1 VPHPTTVTLTG
12 TGVPH
17 PAPGRAG
24 AGVLIRHGDV
34 ALQFDAGRGTV
45 IRLSEAG
52 VEPYALTA
60 QFVTHVHSDHVI
72 DLADVA
78 MTRWI
83 QQQLHPCGPLVIV
96 APQGTAARYVR
107 RMFDVFDDDIATRI
121 AHVQP
126 GPPEVEV
133 IEFPPTG
140 QPAVVWVSD
149 DGNVV
154 VDAVAVH
161 HEPAEAVAYR
171 VTTPTAVVVVSGDTV
186 VCDEVEQL
194 AAGADLLVHEACRTT
209 ALADVIAGTR
219 LETVFSY
226 HADTVP
232 LGGLAERAGVAHL
245 LLTHLIPAPSGDTEE
260 AAFVADVRSGGYTGR
275 VTVGRDLTEVVV
287 DRTADVAAPSA
298 ADTLDVADDWR
309 SPFETV
315 LDPHRATHIGIWRD
329 EADDISGDFYRWDVP
344 ALNPECSDAIVAGT
358 RTDVVGL
365 DLTNITH
372 LLDPGYLPLETG
384 IARTS
389 TGALSVA
396 VLTQWPDTDPEMIDW
411 WFGWHLAS
419 TERYKLWHPQAH
431 YFSQPRFDL
440 SDVPGL
446 TDRQRYVDNTSWV
459 DEYISFLPSRLA
471 ITFHDPADIGL
482 GSEALEAAGYGTVV
496 CAVVTDSD
504 HGHELSRLVHAV
516 RRTNFGCEMRSR
528 FIFGPEIPDLIGP
541 LMLDHCWTEM
551 THLASFLPK
560 LHAHVASSSPA
571 R

>member
-1 VPHPTTVTLTG
+1 MAHPTTVTLTG

-17 PAPGRAG
+17 PTPGRAG
-24 AGVLIRHGDV
+24 AGVLIRSGLV

-52 VEPYALTA
+52 VEPHALTA

-83 QQQLHPCGPLVIV
+83 QQQLHRCGPLVVV
-96 APQGTAARYVR
+96 APEGSTARYVR
-107 RMFDVFDDDIATRI
+107 RMFEVFDDDIATRT
-121 AHVQP
+121 AKSQP
-126 GPPEVEV
+126 GPPEVELM
-133 IEFPPTG
+133 EFAPSSEPE
-140 QPAVVWVSD
+140 VVWVSD
-149 DGNVV
+149 DGEVTV
-154 VDAVAVH
+154 EAVAVH

-194 AAGADLLVHEACRTT
+194 SVGADLLVHEACRTT
-209 ALADVIAGTR
+209 AFAEIIAGTR

-232 LGGLAERAGVAHL
+232 LGGLAERAGVDHL
-245 LLTHLIPAPSGDTEE
+245 LLTHLIPPPKDDTEE
-260 AAFVADVRSGGYTGR
+260 AAFEADVRSGGYTGR
-275 VTVGRDLTEVVV
+275 VTIGRDLTEVII
-287 DRTADVAAPSA
+287 DRSAVASTSSPIAPE
-298 ADTLDVADDWR
+298 DGDDWR
-309 SPFETV
+309 APYETV
-315 LDPHRATHIGIWRD
+315 LDPLRATHLGIWRD
-329 EADDISGDFYRWDVP
+329 EADDISREFFTWDVP
-344 ALNPECSDAIVAGT
+344 VLSTVCEQAMAAGT
-358 RTDVVGL
+358 RPDLVGL
-365 DLTNITH
+365 DLTNITD
-372 LLDPGYLPLETG
+372 LLAPGYLPLETG
-384 IARTS
+384 IARTP

-396 VLTQWPDTDPEMIDW
+396 VLTQWPGTTPEMIDW
-411 WFGWHLAS
+411 WFGWHITS

-446 TDRQRYVDNTSWV
+446 TDRQRYVGNTSWV
-459 DEYISFLPSRLA
+459 DEYVSFLPSRLA
-471 ITFHDPADIGL
+471 ITFHEPADIGL
-482 GSEALEAAGYGTVV
+482 GPDVLEAAGYGTVI

-516 RRTNFGCEMRSR
+516 RTTDHGCEMRSR
-528 FIFGPEIPDLIGP
+528 FIFGPEIPDVIGP

-551 THLASFLPK
+551 THLAGFLPR
-560 LHAHVASSSPA
+560 LHALL

>member
-1 VPHPTTVTLTG
+1 VLHPTTVTLTG

-24 AGVLIRHGDV
+24 PGVLVRYGDV

-52 VEPYALTA
+52 VEPHALTA

-83 QQQLHPCGPLVIV
+83 QQQLHPCGPLVVV
-96 APQGTAARYVR
+96 APEGTAARFVR
-107 RMFDVFDDDIATRI
+107 RMFDVFDDDIATRT

-126 GPPEVEV
+126 GPPEIQL
-133 IEFPPTG
+133 IEFTPTS
-140 QPAVVWVSD
+140 QPAVVWASED
-149 DGNVV
+149 RVV
-154 VDAVAVH
+154 VVESVTVH

-171 VTTPTAVVVVSGDTV
+171 VRTPTAVVVVSGDTV

-194 AAGADLLVHEACRTT
+194 AAGADVLVHEACRTT
-209 ALADVIAGTR
+209 ALAGLVAGTR

-232 LGGLAERAGVAHL
+232 LGGLAERAGVQHL
-245 LLTHLIPAPSGDTEE
+245 LLTHLIPPPTGDADE
-260 AAFVADVRSGGYTGR
+260 AAFVADVRSGGYAGV

-287 DRTADVAAPSA
+287 DPAAAVTAPPG
-298 ADTLDVADDWR
+298 ADTTSVDDWR
-309 SPFETV
+309 TPFETV

-329 EADDISGDFYRWDVP
+329 EVDDISAEFYTWQVP
-344 ALNPECSDAIVAGT
+344 ALSGECHEAIAAGT

-365 DLTNITH
+365 DFTNITDLGH
-372 LLDPGYLPLETG
+372 PGYLPLETG
-384 IARTS
+384 MARTP

-396 VLTQWPDTDPEMIDW
+396 VLTQWPGATPAMIDW

-431 YFSQPRFDL
+431 YFSQPRYDL
-440 SDVPGL
+440 SGVPGL
-446 TDRQRYVDNTSWV
+446 TDRQRYIDNTSWV

-471 ITFHDPADIGL
+471 ITFQDPSRIGL
-482 GSEALEAAGYGTVV
+482 DNPDPERGTFIF
-496 CAVVTDSD
+496 AVVTDSD
-504 HGHELSRLVHAV
+504 HGHELSHLVHAV
-516 RRTNFGCEMRSR
+516 RRTEEGCEMRSR
-528 FIFGPEIPDLIGP
+528 FIFGSEIPDLIGP

-551 THLASFLPK
+551 THLASFLPR
-560 LHAHVASSSPA
+560 LYERATSSVQ
-571 R
+571 

>member
-1 VPHPTTVTLTG
+1 MSQPTTVTLTG

-24 AGVLIRHGDV
+24 AGVLVRYAGV

-45 IRLSEAG
+45 IRLSEVG
-52 VEPYALTA
+52 LEPHALTA
-60 QFVTHVHSDHVI
+60 QFVTHVHSDHVV

-83 QQQLHPCGPLVIV
+83 QQQLHPCGPLVVV
-96 APQGTAARYVR
+96 APEGTAARYVR
-107 RMFDVFDDDIATRI
+107 RMFDVFDDDIATRV

-126 GPPEVEV
+126 GPPEVEL
-133 IEFPPTG
+133 IEFPVDSDPL
-140 QPAVVWVSD
+140 VVWSSD
-149 DGNVV
+149 DGDVV
-154 VDAVAVH
+154 VEAVAVH

-171 VTTPTAVVVVSGDTV
+171 VTTPSAVVVVSGDTV
-186 VCDEVEQL
+186 VCDEVERF

-209 ALADVIAGTR
+209 ALAEFIAGTR

-232 LGGLAERAGVAHL
+232 LGGLAERAGVQHL
-245 LLTHLIPAPSGDTEE
+245 LLTHLIPPPRSEEDE

-275 VTVGRDLTEVVV
+275 VTVGRDLLEVVLG
-287 DRTADVAAPSA
+287 RA
-298 ADTLDVADDWR
+298 ADNTPASDATEELPDDWR
-309 SPFETV
+309 APFETV
-315 LDPHRATHIGIWRD
+315 LDPHRATHLGIWRD
-329 EADDISGDFYRWDVP
+329 EADDISREFYRWDVP
-344 ALNPECSDAIVAGT
+344 ALSAECNDAISAGT
-358 RTDVVGL
+358 RADVVGL
-365 DLTNITH
+365 DLTNITD
-372 LLDPGYLPLETG
+372 LLAPGYLPLETG
-384 IARTS
+384 IARTP

-396 VLTQWPDTDPEMIDW
+396 VLTQWPGTAPELIDW

-440 SDVPGL
+440 SGVPGL
-446 TDRQRYVDNTSWV
+446 TDRQRYLENTSWV

-471 ITFHDPADIGL
+471 ITFHDPAEIGL
-482 GSEALEAAGYGTVV
+482 DADALEASRYGTVV

-516 RRTNFGCEMRSR
+516 RRTDSGCEMRSR
-528 FIFGPEIPDLIGP
+528 FIFGAEIPDLIGP

-560 LHAHVASSSPA
+560 LHERVTSPA
-571 R
+571 KAH

>member
-1 VPHPTTVTLTG
+1 VPHPTIVTLTG

-24 AGVLIRHGDV
+24 AGVLVRLGDV

-45 IRLSEAG
+45 LRLSEAG
-52 VEPYALTA
+52 VGPHALTA
-60 QFVTHVHSDHVI
+60 QFVTHVHSDHVV

-83 QQQLHPCGPLVIV
+83 QQQLHPCGPLVVV
-96 APQGTAARYVR
+96 APAGTAARYVR

-133 IEFPPTG
+133 IEFTPTG

-149 DGNVV
+149 DGEVV

-194 AAGADLLVHEACRTT
+194 AVGADVLVHEACRTT
-209 ALADVIAGTR
+209 ALAEFISGTR
-219 LETVFSY
+219 LETVFNY
-226 HADTVP
+226 HADTVS
-232 LGGLAERAGVAHL
+232 LGGLAERAGVEHL
-245 LLTHLIPAPSGDTEE
+245 LLTHLIPPPNGDTDE

-287 DRTADVAAPSA
+287 DRTAAPTPSVVEMP
-298 ADTLDVADDWR
+298 DGEKDWR
-309 SPFETV
+309 TPFETV

-329 EADDISGDFYRWDVP
+329 EADDITREFYRWDVP
-344 ALNPECSDAIVAGT
+344 ALSPECKKAIAAGT

-365 DLTNITH
+365 DLTNIAD

-384 IARTS
+384 IARTP

-396 VLTQWPDTDPEMIDW
+396 VLTQWPGTAPEMIDW

-431 YFSQPRFDL
+431 QFSQPRYDL

-471 ITFHDPADIGL
+471 ITFHDPSHIGL
-482 GSEALEAAGYGTVV
+482 DDLEAAGYGTVV

-504 HGHELSRLVHAV
+504 HGNELSRLVHAV
-516 RRTNFGCEMRSR
+516 RRTNDGCEMRSR

-551 THLASFLPK
+551 THLAGFLPT
-560 LHAHVASSSPA
+560 LHAHVVSSSLE